1 MTPSVFP
8 APPVDRPDVEVPGE
22 RSIPRRAVLG
32 ALLAGLVAAEVV
44 PLDRPGLG
52 WLLAGLAGLGAVL
65 ATTRR
70 AAWSA
75 GRIASAVAV
84 VLLLGA
90 GTVRAAGWLFVLCVL
105 VALPF
110 ASLAVAGGGGTW
122 GRLARGATALPFAVP
137 AAVTRTVHSGVV
149 PRRGRQLATGT
160 IAGLILV
167 AVFATLFAGAN
178 PAFAQL
184 LTDAA
189 DALSPAGV
197 LLFVLAGCLTLAA
210 AHLRTAPPPAAGAP
224 PAHRRMLAR
233 VEWVVPVALV
243 DLVFGVFVWSEGVVL
258 FGGHQ
263 YVLGPDGPTFAE
275 YARSGF
281 WQLTL
286 VTVLS
291 LGIVGVVAYRVHRSD
306 GVLIRILVGTLGIL
320 TLVVVASALSRM
332 STYVQAYGYTRV
344 RLLGFG
350 AELSF
355 GAVVVLLLVAGVRMR
370 GRWLPGA
377 VAGLVVTAV
386 LALVAVNP
394 DAVVARTVIGRY
406 QQDGHL
412 DGKYLSGLSEDAVPA
427 LDRLPDV
434 ERSCVLN
441 AMHLPSTVDSWSA
454 YNAGRSAARRLVRV
468 RPPDRYEPGCPFVFQ
483 SGPWNPVFQSGPG
496 DPVGG

>member
-1 MTPSVFP
+1 M
-8 APPVDRPDVEVPGE
+8 PGG
-22 RSIPRRAVLG
+22 RCDPIRLSGP
-32 ALLAGLVAAEVV
+32 
-44 PLDRPGLG
+44 
-52 WLLAGLAGLGAVL
+52 
-65 ATTRR
+65 
-70 AAWSA
+70 A
-75 GRIASAVAV
+75 GRPARRR
-84 VLLLGA
+84 GA
-90 GTVRAAGWLFVLCVL
+90 WRTLD
-105 VALPF
+105 P
-110 ASLAVAGGGGTW
+110 TP
-122 GRLARGATALPFAVP
+122 GRARGAARRP
-137 AAVTRTVHSGVV
+137 GGG
-149 PRRGRQLATGT
+149 RRGGGHVATGPS
-160 IAGLILV
+160 AGWFV
-167 AVFATLFAGAN
+167 RPVSATFSAGAT
-178 PAFAQL
+178 PRSPHL
-184 LTDAA
+184 RPDAA

-370 GRWLPGA
+370 GRGLPGA

-386 LALVAVNP
+386 LALVALNP
-394 DAVVARTVIGRY
+394 DAGGARTVIRRY

-412 DGKYLSGLSEDAVPA
+412 AGKYLSGLSEDAVPA